1 MQRKKLFNVDGDDTL
16 INRRMIKGNVTNLFN
31 LNNVKYQWAN
41 KLYRLMMENFWI
53 PEKVSLF
60 DDKRA
65 YNELTPAE
73 QNAYDGILSF
83 LVFLDSIQT
92 NNLPNISDY
101 ITAPEVNLILAI
113 QTYQEAVH
121 SQSYAYIIESIIPA
135 EKRAYIYDRW
145 RDDKVLLERNKYIAE
160 IYQDFVDER
169 NDKNF
174 ARVLMANYLL
184 EGVYFYNG
192 FNFFYNLSA
201 RSLMVGTADEIKYIN
216 RDELTH
222 CVIFANIIKEIR
234 AENTTFFSE
243 DEIYEMFAKA
253 VEQEINWSNHIIG
266 DQVLGITSESIEK
279 YTKFIANKR
288 LKDIGMKPMYDGFDE
303 NPYAHLDKISDTNG
317 EGNVKG
323 NFFEANVSSYNQ
335 STAVEGWDEI

>member
-1 MQRKKLFNVDGDDTL
+1 MQRKKLFNVSGNDDIT
-16 INRRMIKGNVTNLFN
+16 NRRMVGGNVTNLFN

-65 YNELTPAE
+65 YDELTPAE
-73 QNAYDGILSF
+73 QKAYDGILSF

-135 EKRAYIYDRW
+135 AKREEIYNKW
-145 RDDKVLLERNKYIAE
+145 REDKVLLERNKYIAE
-160 IYQDFVDER
+160 IYQDFIDNR

-174 ARVLMANYLL
+174 ARCWWPIFCWRVCIFITDLISFIIWA
-184 EGVYFYNG
+184 
-192 FNFFYNLSA
+192 A
-201 RSLMVGTADEIKYIN
+201 RSLMIGTATKLNI
-216 RDELTH
+216 LT
-222 CVIFANIIKEIR
+222 A
-234 AENTTFFSE
+234 
-243 DEIYEMFAKA
+243 
-253 VEQEINWSNHIIG
+253 
-266 DQVLGITSESIEK
+266 TS
-279 YTKFIANKR
+279 
-288 LKDIGMKPMYDGFDE
+288 
-303 NPYAHLDKISDTNG
+303 
-317 EGNVKG
+317 
-323 NFFEANVSSYNQ
+323 
-335 STAVEGWDEI
+335 

>member
-1 MQRKKLFNVDGDDTL
+1 M
-16 INRRMIKGNVTNLFN
+16 
-31 LNNVKYQWAN
+31 
-41 KLYRLMMENFWI
+41 
-53 PEKVSLF
+53 
-60 DDKRA
+60 
-65 YNELTPAE
+65 
-73 QNAYDGILSF
+73 
-83 LVFLDSIQT
+83 
-92 NNLPNISDY
+92 
-101 ITAPEVNLILAI
+101 
-113 QTYQEAVH
+113 
-121 SQSYAYIIESIIPA
+121 
-135 EKRAYIYDRW
+135 
-145 RDDKVLLERNKYIAE
+145 LERNKYIAE

-266 DQVLGITSESIEK
+266 DQVLGITPESIEN
-279 YTKFIANKR
+279 TPS
-288 LKDIGMKPMYDGFDE
+288 LLPT
-303 NPYAHLDKISDTNG
+303 S
-317 EGNVKG
+317 V
-323 NFFEANVSSYNQ
+323 
-335 STAVEGWDEI
+335 